1 MWVDDK
7 DNFVNRHHLAFKE
20 IVKSLN
26 LCLCTWVYG
35 SHISTRVKFYT
46 LIPGIQLLP
55 GEVVHAISMETNDIA
70 GINCPG
76 SHRFHA
82 DIWN

>member
-1 MWVDDK
+1 MAG
-7 DNFVNRHHLAFKE
+7 F
-20 IVKSLN
+20 
-26 LCLCTWVYG
+26 CVYTQILG
-35 SHISTRVKFYT
+35 GMVMVICK
-46 LIPGIQLLP
+46 IQGIQLLP

-70 GINCPG
+70 GINCAG